1 MISSMLCQIFTLL
14 QKAAFEIKT
23 GACVSLGVET
33 RLEAPNLFDG
43 GQADLQPQTLDQR
56 SDEPLFY
63 GAPKL
68 QFTGAY
74 LSCQA
79 GINVLSLMCGRLVCM
94 LGRPALGAGNVQ
106 ILASQ
111 GKTA

>member
-1 MISSMLCQIFTLL
+1 MLCQIFTLL
-14 QKAAFEIKT
+14 QKTGFEIKT

-33 RLEAPNLFDG
+33 RLESPNLFDG
-43 GQADLQPQTLDQR
+43 GQAELQPQSLDQR

-63 GAPKL
+63 GAPNL

-79 GINVLSLMCGRLVCM
+79 GINVLMMCGRLVCM

-111 GKTA
+111 GRTA